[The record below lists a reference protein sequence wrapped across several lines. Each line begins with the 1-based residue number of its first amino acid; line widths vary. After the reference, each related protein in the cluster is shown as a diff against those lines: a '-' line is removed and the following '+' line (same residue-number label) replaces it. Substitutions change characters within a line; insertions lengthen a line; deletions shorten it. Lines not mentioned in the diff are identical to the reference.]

1 MMAKKTPFYEVHVK
15 AGAKMI
21 DFGGYEMPVHYAGIR
36 REHLA
41 VRERAGIFDVSH
53 MGEFFVSGDQAMN
66 LLQYITVNDVSKLE
80 PGKAQYS
87 AMCYPDGGIVDDLII
102 YMLEENRYMMV
113 VNASNREKDLEWIQ
127 TNNTMNALVE
137 DLSDEMC
144 LLAVQGPES
153 EKILQKLTDS
163 DLSEIPFY
171 SFSTCNLAG
180 TDNVI
185 VSATGYTGERGFELY
200 FDRRHSDPDVVWSA
214 ILNAGSDF
222 GLEPTGLGARDTL
235 RLEMGYALYG
245 NDITKETT
253 TIEAGLGWITKFNKG
268 DFIGREMLERIK
280 EYGPAR
286 KLTGIVMSENR
297 AIPRPGYDIIST
309 DGSVIGRVSSGSQSI
324 TTGAGIG
331 LGYLDTGY
339 AVEGTGVL
347 VRVRNRDIPAVVK
360 KPPFIRN

>member
-1 MMAKKTPFYEVHVK
+1 MAKKTPFYEVHVK

-21 DFGGYEMPVHYAGIR
+21 DFGGYEMPVQYAGIQK
-36 REHLA
+36 EHLA

-53 MGEFFVSGDQAMN
+53 MGEFFVSGNQAAN
-66 LLQYITVNDVSKLE
+66 LLQYITVNDVSKLV

-102 YMLEENRYMMV
+102 YMLGENRYMMV
-113 VNASNREKDLEWIQ
+113 VNASNREKDFEWIQ

-171 SFSTCNLAG
+171 SFATSTLAG

-200 FDRRHSDPDVVWSA
+200 FDRRHSDPDAIWTA
-214 ILNAGSDF
+214 ILQAGSEF
-222 GLEPTGLGARDTL
+222 GLEPAGLGARDTL

-253 TIEAGLGWITKFNKG
+253 TIEAGLGWITKFSKG

-280 EYGPAR
+280 ESGPAR
-286 KLTGIVMSENR
+286 KLTGLVMSEIR
-297 AIPRPGYDIIST
+297 AIPRPGYEILDT
-309 DGSVIGRVSSGSQSI
+309 EGSVIGRVSSGTQSV
-324 TTGAGIG
+324 TTGTGIG
-331 LGYLDTGY
+331 LGYIQTGY
-339 AVEGTGVL
+339 AAEGTGIL